1 MSPVATS
8 WRELR
13 AWSATHSAELRL
25 CVRSTTAAVL
35 TLAAAQLLHLP
46 IALWAVLTVVILTQI
61 NVGRSLKASTDYLL
75 STLGGAIYAGAIGA
89 LVPHDNAFAVFAAL
103 AMALAPAVLL
113 AALYPRFSAAP
124 FTAVMVF
131 FGPTITHT
139 GPIAAA
145 LERVIEVAVGCV
157 VGLLVSLFV
166 LPARAQDLAIEAATG
181 MLSLMARFLP
191 ELFAGF
197 TQNLDQPALSD
208 IQNRIGEALARLDK
222 IAMEASHER
231 ITRLGAEPDQRP
243 LLRTML
249 RLRHDLV
256 ILGRAAVAPL
266 PEPLRQRLAPSLAR
280 VSETAAD
287 YLRSSAAALSARQAP
302 PSLQAA
308 ESALEGYAAEL
319 TALRREGATR
329 ELSDEAL
336 ERIFALGFA
345 LDQLRLH
352 LRDLARCVSE
362 FATAR
367 NLAPSK
373 LAASSAA
380 GGTR

>member
-1 MSPVATS
+1 MSHLATG

-13 AWSATHSAELRL
+13 TWSADHSAELRL

-46 IALWAVLTVVILTQI
+46 IALWAVLTAVILTQI

-75 STLGGAIYAGAIGA
+75 STLGGAVYAGAIGA
-89 LVPHDNAFAVFAAL
+89 LVPHDNAVAVFAAL
-103 AMALAPAVLL
+103 AIALAPAVLL

-145 LERVIEVAVGCV
+145 FERVIEVAVGCV
-157 VGLLVSLFV
+157 IGLLVSLFV
-166 LPARAQDLAIEAATG
+166 LPARAHDLAIEAATQ
-181 MLSLMARFLP
+181 MLSLIARFLP
-191 ELFAGF
+191 DLFAGF
-197 TQNLDQPALSD
+197 SQDPNRPALPDMQNL
-208 IQNRIGEALARLDK
+208 IGEALARFDK
-222 IAMEASHER
+222 IALEASHER
-231 ITRLGAEPDQRP
+231 ITRLGADPDQRP

-256 ILGRAAVAPL
+256 IIGRAAVAPL
-266 PEPLRQRLAPSLAR
+266 PEALQPRLDPPLAR
-280 VSETAAD
+280 VSETSAA
-287 YLRSSAAALSARQAP
+287 YLRLSAAALSARRAP
-302 PSLQAA
+302 PSLEAA
-308 ESALEGYAAEL
+308 ESALEGYAGEL
-319 TALRREGATR
+319 AALRREGVTR
-329 ELSDEAL
+329 ALSDEAL

-352 LRDLARCVSE
+352 LRDLARCVTE
-362 FATAR
+362 FAAAR
-367 NLAPSK
+367 SVASSNM
-373 LAASSAA
+373 AASAGDAA
-380 GGTR
+380 R

>member
-1 MSPVATS
+1 MRPLATS
-8 WRELR
+8 WSELR

-46 IALWAVLTVVILTQI
+46 IALWAVLTAVILTQI

-75 STLGGAIYAGAIGA
+75 STLGGAVYAGAIGA
-89 LVPHDNAFAVFAAL
+89 LVLQDNAVAVFAAL
-103 AMALAPAVLL
+103 AIALAPAVLL

-145 LERVIEVAVGCV
+145 FERVIEVAVGCV
-157 VGLLVSLFV
+157 IGLLVSLLV

-181 MLSLMARFLP
+181 MLSLIARFLP

-197 TQNLDQPALSD
+197 TQNLDRPALSD
-208 IQNRIGEALARLDK
+208 IQNRIGEALGRLDK
-222 IAMEASHER
+222 IAIEAAHER
-231 ITRLGAEPDQRP
+231 ITRLGTEPDQRP

-256 ILGRAAVAPL
+256 IVGRAAVAPL
-266 PEPLRQRLAPSLAR
+266 PETLRSRLAQPLAR
-280 VSETAAD
+280 VSETAAA
-287 YLRSSAAALSARQAP
+287 YLRSSAATLSARQAP
-302 PSLQAA
+302 PSLEAA
-308 ESALEGYAAEL
+308 DSALEGFAAEL
-319 TALRREGATR
+319 AALRREGVTR
-329 ELSDEAL
+329 QLSDDEL

-362 FATAR
+362 FATTPS
-367 NLAPSK
+367 LPPSK
-373 LAASSAA
+373 LAATSKA
-380 GGTR
+380 GGSR